1 MEFFYRLNEA
11 AVKAGIRY
19 KKGRMNSA
27 YHIKRYSKN
36 LRDQELKTILR
47 NRDSTVWATSSTF
60 CSRMRAWAWMEAITL
75 RHPERETSGRTT
87 SA

>member
-19 KKGRMNSA
+19 KKGRKDSA

-36 LRDQELKTILR
+36 LRDQQLKTILR
-47 NRDSTVWATSSTF
+47 NRDSTVW
-60 CSRMRAWAWMEAITL
+60 
-75 RHPERETSGRTT
+75 TT
-87 SA
+87 SNFRADNIRLDVSNRGAKVARTSV